1 MIVTPEGHAV
11 PQADR
16 IVVTRK
22 ATDGAH
28 DGLVDRR
35 RRYFAPDTVA
45 QERTP

>member
-22 ATDGAH
+22 ATDDAH
-28 DGLVDRR
+28 DGLV
-35 RRYFAPDTVA
+35 AVTGAADTLR
-45 QERTP
+45 RTP